1 MAYFSFH
8 LPIVAWVL
16 LGVSL
21 VLAVL
26 YALWQWNRSRTLTRF
41 VTLDEQSRDY
51 AEELPPV
58 SIIVDA
64 CNETDQLMR
73 FLPLVLHQDYE
84 SPYEVIVIAD
94 GAAEATSDMLSEMKA
109 EHPNL
114 HITFTPHGTR
124 SLSRKKLALMIG
136 IKASQYDIVL
146 TTNANCRPQSDQWLR
161 LMMRNFTPG
170 TDVVLGYS
178 HYRYH
183 RDKRWGRRWRVL
195 DSVYTAAQWLTSAID
210 HRPYRGVS
218 DNLAYRKHCFFDV
231 KGFSATMNL
240 SWGEDDVFLCQF
252 ARADNT
258 RVELAPDSQLSVY
271 YENIYRAHR
280 LLRTRRDF
288 TSQLVPRRAFLEQG
302 GLSWVLWLAH
312 LAVIAAA
319 VVACPSLVA
328 LLLGLVVLVAMWC
341 WVIVSVRQQQA
352 LLQAPKLRLTIP
364 WLTLARPLVNLSYRV
379 RELRHKKSNYTTYI

>member
-1 MAYFSFH
+1 M
-8 LPIVAWVL
+8 
-16 LGVSL
+16 
-21 VLAVL
+21 
-26 YALWQWNRSRTLTRF
+26 
-41 VTLDEQSRDY
+41 
-51 AEELPPV
+51 
-58 SIIVDA
+58 
-64 CNETDQLMR
+64 
-73 FLPLVLHQDYE
+73 
-84 SPYEVIVIAD
+84 
-94 GAAEATSDMLSEMKA
+94 
-109 EHPNL
+109 
-114 HITFTPHGTR
+114 
-124 SLSRKKLALMIG
+124 
-136 IKASQYDIVL
+136 
-146 TTNANCRPQSDQWLR
+146 
-161 LMMRNFTPG
+161 
-170 TDVVLGYS
+170 
-178 HYRYH
+178 
-183 RDKRWGRRWRVL
+183 
-195 DSVYTAAQWLTSAID
+195 
-210 HRPYRGVS
+210 
-218 DNLAYRKHCFFDV
+218 
-231 KGFSATMNL
+231 
-240 SWGEDDVFLCQF
+240 FLCQF

-364 WLTLARPLVNLSYRV
+364 WLTLARPLMNLSYRV